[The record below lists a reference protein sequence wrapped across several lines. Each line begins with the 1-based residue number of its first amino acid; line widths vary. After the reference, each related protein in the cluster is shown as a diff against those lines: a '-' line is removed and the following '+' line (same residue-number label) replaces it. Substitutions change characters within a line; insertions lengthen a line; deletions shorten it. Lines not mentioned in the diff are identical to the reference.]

1 MERFTVQIPGKPA
14 RLPGRTAKPGSA
26 QTRLEMRRPR
36 HAGDFDVKKSVNPPA
51 CGVKQ
56 NLKYKTGEKQAPAP
70 KLRPA
75 KPAMT
80 APAPVRHRPGS
91 PIRIF
96 RLPRRA
102 LFNPAKRQP
111 EPLRKECGF
120 HSKAPPRLS
129 NHPPPSFSFPRK
141 KTNPG
146 QPARSQ
152 NPAPPRKKRPRAPG
166 KRGLPPPAKTQKK
179 RGQNPRAAENFTA
192 SAKLVRGEQKRQRPR
207 ARLVFNIGH
216 LLKLKA
222 GQGAV

>member
-96 RLPRRA
+96 SLPRRA

-129 NHPPPSFSFPRK
+129 NHSPPTASPAKRRTPGSLPAPKIRPLRAKRGPARLGKRKKSAGKTRAPQRISRLQQSSFGESKNDSDHEPVSFSILGISSSSK
-141 KTNPG
+141 
-146 QPARSQ
+146 QARAQ
-152 NPAPPRKKRPRAPG
+152 FEK
-166 KRGLPPPAKTQKK
+166 
-179 RGQNPRAAENFTA
+179 
-192 SAKLVRGEQKRQRPR
+192 
-207 ARLVFNIGH
+207 
-216 LLKLKA
+216 
-222 GQGAV
+222 